1 MKRIRS
7 FISIVLAAALIMSSC
22 LGYSPSAQ
30 AEDTVQITNVFVERT
45 DNDLLETVNGVI
57 EIEGSGLKDAMVRVR
72 TTAGRGSKVLGV
84 DLGRRVMNENVFLK
98 FELTGPEIKSIV
110 FADGIIINGISVGVD
125 YSNFPTINSVEPK
138 VVYLGSVPLTIKGS
152 NLDKANLS
160 FGQGSLNGNI
170 NINPDGSQ
178 ITISNISGDTGFHDI
193 IFTRENSGVENV
205 SRKVSIRRIYQNQ
218 FRVVQEKQFAGLEMY
233 PNKGVPQQT
242 TVYFRAPHLEESS
255 VFFLRDINDP
265 YYAANLGTHYHY
277 QSNVNA
283 DDIITVKVP
292 NLTPGTYQV
301 VLTNRLTNPPAGTDL
316 RGLVVWQQVVGSF
329 LVISASNAAQ
339 IVRVEPNQGPNL
351 NSNKVTVI
359 GQNFNELLIDG
370 LTMDPDQTVSMQ
382 VHDNKSLVINYGT
395 GTYSVG
401 TASKNVQVE
410 RTIKVFI
417 GEDTLFQPV
426 DQQEFSTYYD
436 NLRVL
441 TPVLNDQEIQDD
453 PYKDVVVEL
462 TTTLKVTGTDQEY
475 RFIEQAIL
483 ENGYLFVKSYTA
495 PSFTEVIP
503 NSIPVVQAGGQYETR
518 EDLVISIIGQDFMVN
533 KFTDP
538 GTVTEYVYY
547 PLVNLGGTITIKREG
562 KNSEDVMIKDAS
574 GAWKRFQGASMEVL
588 NGSTVID
595 GTVGKEVGTRIVIR
609 IPAGISVSSDSI
621 NATFLEVTN
630 PMKDTGDYGYPI
642 RKEDMIRFVIV
653 DEHQGPVIN
662 SVEPH
667 VVPTEGEKGV
677 QIKGSNFQ
685 VGVRVF
691 IDGLEVKNIKRD
703 PSSQLITFDAP
714 PGREGETR
722 LVVMNPDGA
731 ADSAQFIY
739 VKTQTDLRITSI
751 SPSEGTIGTLVVING
766 EGFLGPDPTASD
778 SGMGIYRLLGAR
790 VLFDNEDINEYRYK
804 EGSTSII
811 EPQGYTAP
819 QGEELLRVED
829 GRLVLAD
836 YYLSILLRDSNNKY
850 YIVKKTASGQGVLTD
865 GVQEWTFAYDGT
877 KIMATDKSGNIYDVT
892 LDNNGK
898 NLDNNGKN
906 DQLTLTPTGAGSSG
920 SGLVLDVLTPYR
932 VDGDGNIVGHRA
944 KVVDNGKRILVTI
957 PNLQV
962 QKYYDVTVINPDTK
976 RATKKEG
983 FYFYLSPQR
992 IPVIEQIIPDRGSTT
1007 GGYYIDI
1014 IGENFERTDT
1024 IQTRVFIDGVEVPKA
1039 DTIVSPDLKSIRVKV
1054 PPYKGDLAK
1063 ELGVGFKAVPVVV
1076 LNPSDGGS
1084 SGLPEGFT
1092 YVVPTS
1098 QPFIDSL
1105 VPAEGTAAGGDYVQI
1120 IGRDFRLYEPYQN
1133 LNNNSG
1139 FDPEVDTY
1147 TDINGN
1153 GQWDDLSLLFSLDN
1167 IKNRLKDEGLNEDK
1181 VEDQVKKL
1189 IQVLPRVYFGSNEAQ
1204 VTDFSNNRLVVKTPA
1219 SQPGTVSVYV
1229 VNNDYGVS
1237 NSKPFTFKG
1246 SSPRITAVIPD
1257 VGRRQGGE
1265 IVEIHGSG
1273 LQEGTINILGTDKNV
1288 EKKTMPL
1295 VRFGSL
1301 EGSGTI
1307 IDGRVSNLDVG
1318 GYLTVKYNANV
1329 ADNNLSLS
1337 LQTVVGQVYQQD
1349 YSYDGS
1355 DLFIDLSYLQDSQG
1369 QSYGSRELVRVQLIL
1384 DKQGYR
1390 LQVQRG
1396 FAPEATLVSANQI
1409 RVTTPPYYTV
1419 GQVDLSVINPDGSI
1433 AKASFTYRNPDSNPR
1448 ITNITR
1454 DDQAP
1459 VLTDIEGR
1467 QVKILRM
1474 NYQGESQVKVF
1485 GTDFRENAIIK
1496 IGNLFTITPDQI
1508 IYTLPDQ
1515 LTFTMPKVPE
1525 SEIGKLHR
1533 VVVINE
1539 DGGTAASDEPVS
1551 GKDQD
1556 KIYLQFTK
1564 GETEPAVEAI
1574 DPVKGPAS
1582 GGTRIKIAGKDF
1594 RKVMEGYGDKS
1605 VKVFVGGK
1613 EATAVEVADYKTIWA
1628 TTPPNNPG
1636 TLTVRVENPDGQ
1648 ISIPAGNYT
1657 YISTPQVTAVV
1668 DPTDPAESTPINEI
1682 SVEGGQEIKIKGS
1695 GFMPGAKVVFAPV
1708 LEKAASDTGGNIIYR
1723 VTTADNN
1730 GYTSQVLDPYLL
1742 KSGSSGT
1749 DVRFIDENT
1758 LTVKTPPGKLDTMGL
1773 IVVNP
1778 DQGASEN
1785 YGDISYELPELP
1797 APEGK
1802 VYAEIIHDQHNRTD
1816 RAIKV
1821 SWNGVAGAREY
1832 EIYVVR
1838 GSREEFIGSTQ
1849 LTSYIFNDLEPN
1861 TRYRFII
1868 KAVGN
1873 FGSSKPS
1880 QESNWV
1886 KTGSRV
1892 GPPDEDGK
1900 LGEKTE
1906 IKREGTT
1913 AYVNIG
1919 RRGSSR
1925 STLWVDLTKGDLAGS
1940 SQVAVAIPASVVASG
1955 GADIVIQGKDF
1966 QLRFNPRAFNTAQVY
1981 SSRNRDDAGIR
1992 FRIAPLTGTPPA
2004 SSGNILSTPYQLEAV
2019 FFKGAEQTALERL
2032 AQTMTLELKYDIQK
2046 AQLRR
2051 LSQAAVYRYDSLYGN
2066 YVPVSAVNTG
2076 TTVAAIN
2083 QMGIYT
2089 VMGSR
2094 R

>member
-1 MKRIRS
+1 
-7 FISIVLAAALIMSSC
+7 MSSC

-110 FADGIIINGISVGVD
+110 FADWININGISVGVD

>member
-1 MKRIRS
+1 VKRIRS

-45 DNDLLETVNGVI
+45 DNEVLETAKGVI
-57 EIEGSGLKDAMVRVR
+57 EIDGSGLKDAMVRVR
-72 TTAGRGSKVLGV
+72 TTAGGGSKVLGV

-110 FADGIIINGISVGVD
+110 FADGIIINGISVRVD
-125 YSNFPTINSVEPK
+125 DSNFPTINSVEPK

-205 SRKVSIRRIYQNQ
+205 SGKVSIRRIYQNQ

-359 GQNFNELLIDG
+359 GQNFNDLLIDG

-898 NLDNNGKN
+898 N

-1120 IGRDFRLYEPYQN
+1120 LGRDFRLYEPFQDV
-1133 LNNNSG
+1133 NNNFA
-1139 FDPEVDTY
+1139 FDPGVDTFS
-1147 TDINGN
+1147 DINGN
-1153 GQWDDLSLLFSLDN
+1153 GQWDDLRKWSNLQDL
-1167 IKNRLKDEGLNEDK
+1167 KNEVDD
-1181 VEDQVKKL
+1181 EDQVKKL

-1682 SVEGGQEIKIKGS
+1682 SVEGGQELKIKGS

-1919 RRGSSR
+1919 RRDSSR

>member
-7 FISIVLAAALIMSSC
+7 LISIILTVALLLLSFP
-22 LGYSPSAQ
+22 GYSPQ
-30 AEDTVQITNVFVERT
+30 VWAEGPIQIDNVFVERT
-45 DNDLLETVNGVI
+45 DNELLETVNGVI
-57 EIEGSGLKDAMVRVR
+57 EIDGSGLKDALVLVR
-72 TTAGRGSKVLGV
+72 TTAGGGSKILGKEMGQR
-84 DLGRRVMNENVFLK
+84 LANEDTYLK
-98 FELTGPEIKSIV
+98 FQLTGAEMKSILLS
-110 FADGIIINGISVGVD
+110 DGIKIGTVSVAVD
-125 YSNFPTINSVEPK
+125 DSNFATISSVEPK
-138 VVYLGSVPLTIKGS
+138 VVNMGASTQLTIRGS
-152 NLDKANLS
+152 NLNNDNLTFGKGS
-160 FGQGSLNGNI
+160 FNGGSI
-170 NINPDGSQ
+170 NRTFDT
-178 ITISNISGDTGFHDI
+178 ITISNLSGDTGFHDI
-193 IFTRENSGVENV
+193 IFTRVREDVANV
-205 SRKVSIRRIYQNQ
+205 SGKVTLRRLYQNQ
-218 FRVVQEKQFAGLEMY
+218 FRAVQQRNFAGLEMY
-233 PNKGVPQQT
+233 PNKGVAGQT
-242 TVYFRAPHLEESS
+242 IVYFQAPHLDESS

-265 YYAANLGTHYHY
+265 YYSSNLGTDYHY
-277 QSNVNA
+277 QGSTEN

-301 VLTNRLTNPPAGTDL
+301 VLTNHLSNPPAGSDL
-316 RGLVVWQQVVGSF
+316 RGYIIWQQVVGSF
-329 LVISASNAAQ
+329 LVVSASNAAQ
-339 IVRVEPNQGPNL
+339 IVKVEPNQGPNL
-351 NSNKVTVI
+351 NKNKVTVI
-359 GQNFNELLIDG
+359 GQNFDELLIDG
-370 LTMDPDQTVSMQ
+370 LTMDAGQTPDIKVSA
-382 VHDNKSLVINYGT
+382 DNKSLSIDYGT
-395 GTYSVG
+395 GTYNVG
-401 TASKNVQVE
+401 TTSKEVE
-410 RTIKVFI
+410 VKRIIKVFI
-417 GEDTLFQPV
+417 GDAAEFQAANL
-426 DQQEFSTYYD
+426 QEFSSIYD
-436 NLRVL
+436 NLRVF
-441 TPVLNDQEIQDD
+441 TPILNDEKIKNEPNQDV
-453 PYKDVVVEL
+453 KVEL
-462 TTTLKVTGTDQEY
+462 ITTLTVKDTGQEY
-475 RFIEQAIL
+475 RFMEQPIL
-483 ENGYLFVKSYTA
+483 AKGYSYIKSYTE
-495 PSFTEVIP
+495 PNFTEVIP
-503 NSIPVVQAGGQYETR
+503 NSIPVINTNGEYETR

-538 GTVTEYVYY
+538 ETVTEHVYY
-547 PLVNLGGTITIKREG
+547 PLVNLGGAITLSRIG
-562 KNSEDVMIKDAS
+562 KNADDVLIKDAS
-574 GAWKRFQGASMEVL
+574 GLWNRYQGASMEVL
-588 NGSTVID
+588 HGTTVID
-595 GTVGKEVGTRIVIR
+595 GTAGKEVGNRIVIR
-609 IPAGISVSSDSI
+609 IPAGIKVSSDCLE
-621 NATFLEVTN
+621 ATHLEITN
-630 PMKDTGDYGYPI
+630 PMKNSSDYGYPI
-642 RKEDMIRFVIV
+642 RKEDMLRFLLV
-653 DEHQGPVIN
+653 DKEQGPVIT
-662 SVEPH
+662 SVEPYI
-667 VVPTEGEKGV
+667 VPAEGEKGV
-677 QIKGSNFQ
+677 QIKGYNFQ

-703 PSSQLITFDAP
+703 NFSQLITFDAP

-722 LVVMNPDGA
+722 LVVMNPNGE

-739 VKTQTDLRITSI
+739 VKTQTNPRITSI
-751 SPSEGTIGTLVVING
+751 SPTEGTIGTLVVISG
-766 EGFLGPDPTASD
+766 DGFMGPDPTATPA
-778 SGMGIYRLLGAR
+778 GMGIYRLLGAR
-790 VLFDNEDINEYRYK
+790 VLFDNEDKNEYRYR
-804 EGSTSII
+804 EGSNSVI
-811 EPQGYTAP
+811 EPQGYRAP
-819 QGEELLRVED
+819 AGQELLRVENS
-829 GRLVLAD
+829 RLVLAD
-836 YYLSILLRDSNNKY
+836 YYPSILLRDGNNQY
-850 YIVKKTASGQGVLTD
+850 YIINKNNAQQPVLTD
-865 GVQEWTFAYDGT
+865 GAHEWTFAYDGT
-877 KIMATDKSGNIYDVT
+877 DIIASDKSGNIYEISLGV
-892 LDNNGK
+892 NG
-898 NLDNNGKN
+898 DH
-906 DQLTLTPTGAGSSG
+906 DQLTLTRNESD
-920 SGLVLDVLTPYR
+920 LVLDILTPYL
-932 VDGDGNIVGHRA
+932 VDSNNVIVGHKA
-944 KVVDNGKRILVTI
+944 KVVDGGKRIMVTV

-962 QKYYDVTVINPDTK
+962 QKYYDITVINPDTK
-976 RATKKEG
+976 RATVKEG

-992 IPVIEQIIPDRGSTT
+992 IPVIKEIIPNRGSTT

-1098 QPFIDSL
+1098 QPVIDSL
-1105 VPAEGTAAGGDYVQI
+1105 TVTEGSAAGGDPVLIQ
-1120 IGRDFRLYEPYQN
+1120 GRDFRLYEPYQD
-1133 LNNNSG
+1133 LNNNVR

-1167 IKNRLKDEGLNEDK
+1167 IKNRLKDEGLNEDE

-1189 IQVLPRVYFGSNEAQ
+1189 IQVLPRVYFGNQEAK
-1204 VTDFSNNRLVVKTPA
+1204 VVDFDRGLLGVITPA

-1273 LQEGTINILGTDKNV
+1273 LQEGIINILGTDKNV

-1355 DLFIDLSYLQDSQG
+1355 DLFIDLSHLQDSQG

-1384 DKQGYR
+1384 DNQGYR

-1396 FAPEATLVSANQI
+1396 FSPEATLVSSGQI

-1419 GQVDLSVINPDGSI
+1419 GQVVLSVINPDGAI
-1433 AKASFTYRNPDSNPR
+1433 ATGSFTYRNPDSRPV

-1657 YISTPQVTAVV
+1657 YISSPQVTGVV
-1668 DPTDPAESTPINEI
+1668 DPTDPAEDTPIDNI
-1682 SVEGGQEIKIKGS
+1682 SIEGGQEIKIKGS
-1695 GFMPGAKVVFAPV
+1695 GFMQGAKVVFAPV

-1778 DQGASEN
+1778 DQGASED

-1861 TRYRFII
+1861 TRYRFIV
-1868 KAVGN
+1868 KAVGD

-1886 KTGSRV
+1886 RTGSRV

-1919 RRGSSR
+1919 SRDSSR

-1940 SQVAVAIPASVVASG
+1940 SQVVVAIPASVAASG
-1955 GADIVIQGKDF
+1955 GADIVIQGRDF
-1966 QLRFNPRAFNTAQVY
+1966 QIRFNPRVFNTTQVY
-1981 SSRNRDDAGIR
+1981 NSRNRDDAGIR
-1992 FRIAPLTGTPPA
+1992 FRVSPLTGTPPA
-2004 SSGNILSTPYQLEAV
+2004 SSGNILSTPYRLEAT
-2019 FFKGAEQTALERL
+2019 FYRGSEQTALDKL
-2032 AQTMTLELKYDIQK
+2032 AQTMSLELKYDLQK

-2051 LSQAAVYRYDSLYGN
+2051 LSQAAVYRYDSLYAR
-2066 YVPVSAVNTG
+2066 YVPVSAATAG
-2076 TTVAAIN
+2076 TPAAAIN
-2083 QMGIYT
+2083 QMGIYS
-2089 VMGSR
+2089 VIGIR

>member
-1 MKRIRS
+1 
-7 FISIVLAAALIMSSC
+7 
-22 LGYSPSAQ
+22 
-30 AEDTVQITNVFVERT
+30 
-45 DNDLLETVNGVI
+45 
-57 EIEGSGLKDAMVRVR
+57 
-72 TTAGRGSKVLGV
+72 
-84 DLGRRVMNENVFLK
+84 
-98 FELTGPEIKSIV
+98 
-110 FADGIIINGISVGVD
+110 
-125 YSNFPTINSVEPK
+125 
-138 VVYLGSVPLTIKGS
+138 
-152 NLDKANLS
+152 
-160 FGQGSLNGNI
+160 
-170 NINPDGSQ
+170 
-178 ITISNISGDTGFHDI
+178 
-193 IFTRENSGVENV
+193 
-205 SRKVSIRRIYQNQ
+205 
-218 FRVVQEKQFAGLEMY
+218 
-233 PNKGVPQQT
+233 
-242 TVYFRAPHLEESS
+242 
-255 VFFLRDINDP
+255 
-265 YYAANLGTHYHY
+265 
-277 QSNVNA
+277 
-283 DDIITVKVP
+283 
-292 NLTPGTYQV
+292 
-301 VLTNRLTNPPAGTDL
+301 
-316 RGLVVWQQVVGSF
+316 
-329 LVISASNAAQ
+329 
-339 IVRVEPNQGPNL
+339 
-351 NSNKVTVI
+351 
-359 GQNFNELLIDG
+359 
-370 LTMDPDQTVSMQ
+370 
-382 VHDNKSLVINYGT
+382 
-395 GTYSVG
+395 
-401 TASKNVQVE
+401 
-410 RTIKVFI
+410 
-417 GEDTLFQPV
+417 
-426 DQQEFSTYYD
+426 
-436 NLRVL
+436 
-441 TPVLNDQEIQDD
+441 
-453 PYKDVVVEL
+453 
-462 TTTLKVTGTDQEY
+462 
-475 RFIEQAIL
+475 
-483 ENGYLFVKSYTA
+483 
-495 PSFTEVIP
+495 
-503 NSIPVVQAGGQYETR
+503 
-518 EDLVISIIGQDFMVN
+518 
-533 KFTDP
+533 
-538 GTVTEYVYY
+538 
-547 PLVNLGGTITIKREG
+547 
-562 KNSEDVMIKDAS
+562 
-574 GAWKRFQGASMEVL
+574 
-588 NGSTVID
+588 
-595 GTVGKEVGTRIVIR
+595 
-609 IPAGISVSSDSI
+609 
-621 NATFLEVTN
+621 
-630 PMKDTGDYGYPI
+630 
-642 RKEDMIRFVIV
+642 
-653 DEHQGPVIN
+653 
-662 SVEPH
+662 
-667 VVPTEGEKGV
+667 
-677 QIKGSNFQ
+677 
-685 VGVRVF
+685 
-691 IDGLEVKNIKRD
+691 
-703 PSSQLITFDAP
+703 
-714 PGREGETR
+714 
-722 LVVMNPDGA
+722 
-731 ADSAQFIY
+731 
-739 VKTQTDLRITSI
+739 
-751 SPSEGTIGTLVVING
+751 
-766 EGFLGPDPTASD
+766 
-778 SGMGIYRLLGAR
+778 
-790 VLFDNEDINEYRYK
+790 
-804 EGSTSII
+804 
-811 EPQGYTAP
+811 
-819 QGEELLRVED
+819 
-829 GRLVLAD
+829 
-836 YYLSILLRDSNNKY
+836 
-850 YIVKKTASGQGVLTD
+850 
-865 GVQEWTFAYDGT
+865 
-877 KIMATDKSGNIYDVT
+877 
-892 LDNNGK
+892 
-898 NLDNNGKN
+898 
-906 DQLTLTPTGAGSSG
+906 
-920 SGLVLDVLTPYR
+920 
-932 VDGDGNIVGHRA
+932 
-944 KVVDNGKRILVTI
+944 
-957 PNLQV
+957 
-962 QKYYDVTVINPDTK
+962 
-976 RATKKEG
+976 
-983 FYFYLSPQR
+983 
-992 IPVIEQIIPDRGSTT
+992 
-1007 GGYYIDI
+1007 
-1014 IGENFERTDT
+1014 
-1024 IQTRVFIDGVEVPKA
+1024 
-1039 DTIVSPDLKSIRVKV
+1039 
-1054 PPYKGDLAK
+1054 
-1063 ELGVGFKAVPVVV
+1063 
-1076 LNPSDGGS
+1076 
-1084 SGLPEGFT
+1084 
-1092 YVVPTS
+1092 
-1098 QPFIDSL
+1098 
-1105 VPAEGTAAGGDYVQI
+1105 
-1120 IGRDFRLYEPYQN
+1120 
-1133 LNNNSG
+1133 
-1139 FDPEVDTY
+1139 
-1147 TDINGN
+1147 
-1153 GQWDDLSLLFSLDN
+1153 
-1167 IKNRLKDEGLNEDK
+1167 
-1181 VEDQVKKL
+1181 
-1189 IQVLPRVYFGSNEAQ
+1189 
-1204 VTDFSNNRLVVKTPA
+1204 
-1219 SQPGTVSVYV
+1219 
-1229 VNNDYGVS
+1229 
-1237 NSKPFTFKG
+1237 
-1246 SSPRITAVIPD
+1246 
-1257 VGRRQGGE
+1257 
-1265 IVEIHGSG
+1265 
-1273 LQEGTINILGTDKNV
+1273 
-1288 EKKTMPL
+1288 MPL

-1682 SVEGGQEIKIKGS
+1682 SVEGGQE
-1695 GFMPGAKVVFAPV
+1695 
-1708 LEKAASDTGGNIIYR
+1708 
-1723 VTTADNN
+1723 
-1730 GYTSQVLDPYLL
+1730 PYLL

-1919 RRGSSR
+1919 RRDSSR
-1925 STLWVDLTKGDLAGS
+1925 STLWVDLTKGDLVGA
-1940 SQVAVAIPASVVASG
+1940 SQAVVAIPASVVASG